1 MPYRL
6 AIAQYCMSE
15 SICPYNDIYDIRRKP
30 PCQPVSLQIF
40 ILVNPSLP
48 YYNVS
53 NGILSDIYFLT
64 NPFLL
69 KYYPEHTLNL
79 GSLH

>member
-1 MPYRL
+1 L

-48 YYNVS
+48 YYNVN
-53 NGILSDIYFLT
+53 NGILSD
-64 NPFLL
+64 
-69 KYYPEHTLNL
+69 TLFFNKSIFIKIL
-79 GSLH
+79 P